1 MPTLVDALAQID
13 RWVEEGAVRGVSAAI
28 WHDGRIVA
36 TRQVGEAQP
45 GAPVQPDTL
54 FGLASVS
61 KPFTAAAIVHMVERG
76 DLDLDE
82 PVVLQVPEFGE
93 TSDPFADD
101 VIPQLEAL
109 RDSITLRHLLSHTS
123 GLPENAGASR
133 LSNRELPSL
142 PHMLEIMCG
151 MPLEDAP
158 ETIMRYSNVGVAVA
172 ARAAELAAGLPFPEI
187 VRREVLGPWNLS
199 QILPTVD
206 TTVADRVATVQ
217 DVVGEGTPAESY
229 NGAWWRGLG
238 LPWGGYYGTAE
249 DVVRFAASF
258 LPGAEVPL
266 ASESVSEMTT
276 DHVHGLPGGVFS
288 ARIHWDHAFWGL
300 GWEVK
305 GTKSRHWTGTL
316 SSPETFCHWGASGTL
331 MWADPTRNLAVAIL
345 GNRTVLKKQW
355 PLSPPRWT
363 AISDAIITTIDG

>member
-1 MPTLVDALAQID
+1 MPTLADALTQID
-13 RWVEEGAVRGVSAAI
+13 RWIEEGAVHGVSAAI
-28 WHDGRIVA
+28 WHDGRIIA
-36 TRQVGEAQP
+36 TRQIGEAQP
-45 GAPVQPDTL
+45 GVPVQPDTL

-61 KPFTAAAIVHMVERG
+61 KPLTAAAIMRLVERG
-76 DLDLDE
+76 ELDLDE

-123 GLPENAGASR
+123 GLPENAGAKR
-133 LSNRELPSL
+133 LSHRDLPSL
-142 PHMLEIMCG
+142 AHMLDVMCG

-158 ETIMRYSNVGVAVA
+158 ETIMRYSNVGVAIA
-172 ARAAELAAGLPFPEI
+172 ARAAELAAGAPFPDI
-187 VRREVLGPWNLS
+187 LRQEVLSPWSLT
-199 QILPTVD
+199 QILATVD
-206 TTVADRVATVQ
+206 AADASRVATVQ
-217 DVVGEGTPAESY
+217 DVAGEGTPAESY

-238 LPWGGYYGTAE
+238 LPWGGYYGTAG

-258 LPGAEVPL
+258 LPDTEIPL
-266 ASESVSEMTT
+266 SRESVIEMIS
-276 DHVHGLPGGVFS
+276 DQVQGLPGGVFS
-288 ARIHWDHAFWGL
+288 AGLRWNHAFWGL

-305 GTKSRHWTGTL
+305 GTKTRHWTGTL

-355 PLSPPRWT
+355 PLSPPRWN
-363 AISDAIITTIDG
+363 AISDAIITAIDN